1 MSEFK
6 MALKHSIPIVLG
18 YLPVSMAFGVIAAN
32 CIGPGSILMS
42 ALVFAGASQ
51 FAALQLFILSSSAIF
66 IVFTT
71 FLINLRHILM
81 SSFLNTYYKN
91 LGRLKKVAIAFG
103 ITDETFAIA
112 SNGLKDLTRDLERSN
127 APNTSNTSNTSK
139 ESKVSFSPFKYQ
151 FTLNSVSYLSWVSG
165 TFLGF
170 VAGSMIPE
178 EILNVLPF
186 TLTALFLYLL
196 VINISEKRDVGIA
209 LIAGTISVMLA
220 GIAIGWNIFI
230 ATLVAC
236 FVGSEIERKMGG

>member
-18 YLPVSMAFGVIAAN
+18 YLPVSIAFGVIAAN
-32 CIGPGSILMS
+32 YIGLGSILMS

-81 SSFLNTYYKN
+81 SSFLNTYHKN
-91 LGRLKKVAIAFG
+91 LGKLKKAAIAFG

-112 SNGLKDLTRDLERSN
+112 SNGLKDLTKDLES
-127 APNTSNTSNTSK
+127 SK
-139 ESKVSFSPFKYQ
+139 ATFSPFKYQ
-151 FTLNSVSYLSWVSG
+151 FTLNSVSYLSWVFG

-170 VAGSMIPE
+170 VAGGMIPE
-178 EILNVLPF
+178 EILKVLPF

-196 VINISEKRDVGIA
+196 VINVSEKRDVGVA
-209 LIAGTISVMLA
+209 LIAGAISVMLA

-230 ATLVAC
+230 ATLIAC
-236 FVGSEIERKMGG
+236 FVGSEIERRVKHGSD